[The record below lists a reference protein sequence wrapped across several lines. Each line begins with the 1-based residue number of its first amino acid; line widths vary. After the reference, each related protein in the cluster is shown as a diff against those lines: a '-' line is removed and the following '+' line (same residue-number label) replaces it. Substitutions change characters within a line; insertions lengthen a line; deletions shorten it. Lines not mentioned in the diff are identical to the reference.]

1 MRQTAGYLPE
11 AEVAFV
17 DEVFKANSSILNS
30 LLTLMNERLFDNG
43 AGRTMAPLL
52 CLVGASNELP
62 ESEELSA
69 LFDRFLLR
77 VRVAPLSDAGVDE
90 LLLLDDADGGTPGAA
105 FPSAAS
111 SAEGGAGEEDDPP
124 LQLSPAVVA
133 AVRAAAQRVTL
144 PAEVRDLLRDL
155 RAWLRDATE
164 PPVAVSDRRLRKAAA
179 LLRVAA
185 ATCGRDAVCVAD
197 ALLLEHVLWKRGAE
211 QAANVRHRVIQAA
224 ARRLRQAPGAMAA
237 LLEGL
242 ECRALRAGRT
252 ARESVRLAQE
262 AAALQRALLGELA
275 EADLGPLR
283 THVWLARDDAERAAQ
298 SIAALACVPAQCGIR
313 SRPVVLTWPFAGM
326 PAARRS
332 SAMPSWRHCCGARFC
347 WRRRCWRHRR
357 CSRTSWRCCCKPR
370 CRSTQT
376 SKCVAFG

>member
-1 MRQTAGYLPE
+1 M
-11 AEVAFV
+11 
-17 DEVFKANSSILNS
+17 D
-30 LLTLMNERLFDNG
+30 LT
-43 AGRTMAPLL
+43 
-52 CLVGASNELP
+52 CSN
-62 ESEELSA
+62 
-69 LFDRFLLR
+69 FL
-77 VRVAPLSDAGVDE
+77 A
-90 LLLLDDADGGTPGAA
+90 
-105 FPSAAS
+105 
-111 SAEGGAGEEDDPP
+111 
-124 LQLSPAVVA
+124 
-133 AVRAAAQRVTL
+133 
-144 PAEVRDLLRDL
+144 AEVRDLLRDL

-197 ALLLEHVLWKRGAE
+197 ALLLEHVLWERGAE

-283 THVWLARDDAERAAQ
+283 TLRAGWGVFQGAVLRWLELQTSFGAAD
-298 SIAALACVPAQCGIR
+298 SLIGKLTGVDSRGNRRRRFMR
-313 SRPVVLTWPFAGM
+313 SRACF
-326 PAARRS
+326 
-332 SAMPSWRHCCGARFC
+332 
-347 WRRRCWRHRR
+347 
-357 CSRTSWRCCCKPR
+357 
-370 CRSTQT
+370 
-376 SKCVAFG
+376 